1 MTHDLFT
8 IIATHEFQDPDFHK
22 TLRYH
27 IWSRLR
33 EDETYRPQY
42 LDREDYRTYVQ
53 DLITGV
59 WNSDLTIPIQKAVA
73 EMANLTLTIST
84 FDEDKETFQHLI
96 FGTGDPIHLV
106 QLTDTKYVHVK

>member
-8 IIATHEFQDPDFHK
+8 IIATHVFQDPDFHK

-33 EDETYRPQY
+33 EDDAYRPQY

-59 WNSDLTIPIQKAVA
+59 WNSDLTQPIQKAIA
-73 EMANLTLTIST
+73 DMANLRLTIST
-84 FDEDKETFQHLI
+84 FDEDKETFHHSI
-96 FGTGDPIHLV
+96 FGYGDPIHLV
-106 QLTDTKYVHVK
+106 QLTDTKYVYVK